1 MRRASIPL
9 VLAFPIAA
17 ALGCGTKVMVP
28 PRIDL
33 ADHEIMGII
42 EFSSSKEGELGPLA
56 TNRFMEEVRV
66 DQGIVRIVELGTE
79 DEILAAIGRER
90 LNQDAYKL
98 IGQQRN
104 VKTIF
109 AGELVVSDIRPAIS
123 ITTDLSNIGA
133 AADVDATL
141 TVQMVETATGASIWS
156 RSASVTKRVGQ
167 VGLVGGD
174 FTFDADDPER
184 AYGELIDAL
193 VWLVTEDFKVTW
205 ERQ

>member
-1 MRRASIPL
+1 MRHALLCLLASLPL
-9 VLAFPIAA
+9 I

-33 ADHEIMGII
+33 AEHEMLGII
-42 EFSSSKEGELGPLA
+42 EFSSTNKGELGPLA
-56 TNRFMEEVRV
+56 TARFVEEART
-66 DQGIVRIVELGTE
+66 DQGMVRIVDLGTE
-79 DEILAAIGRER
+79 EEILSAIDRQR
-90 LNQDAYKL
+90 LNQGAFRT
-98 IGQQRN
+98 IGRRRN
-104 VKTIF
+104 VKTVF
-109 AGELVVSDIRPAIS
+109 TGELVISDIRPTIN
-123 ITTDLSNIGA
+123 ITTDLSNLGA

-141 TVQMVETATGASIWS
+141 TVEMVETETGASIWS

-193 VWLVTEDFKVTW
+193 VFLVTEEFKVTW